1 MEQRSPLQPTMP
13 EKPLGIPLR
22 TGSAY
27 KTLQRLGDGKE
38 EEEEG
43 RREGGGGGGAV
54 DVRFELSSAGQNKIT
69 RSTSAVARNGK
80 FQQGRLPS
88 N

>member
-43 RREGGGGGGAV
+43 GGGGAV